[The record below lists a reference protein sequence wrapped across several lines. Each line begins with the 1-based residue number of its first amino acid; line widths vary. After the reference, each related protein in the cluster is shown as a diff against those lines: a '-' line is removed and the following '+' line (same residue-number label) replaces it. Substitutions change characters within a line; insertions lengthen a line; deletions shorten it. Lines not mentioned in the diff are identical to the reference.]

1 MGGLDGP
8 TLRAVRENMGVP
20 LRRIARLA
28 GMSHGHLSKVERG
41 EHGRPVTPAI
51 LAAYQRVTGV
61 KLDEAAADV
70 AERRDRD
77 TGRRGGRTWAPGQLT
92 DMRRQSY
99 NAAIGAIAIGGHLG
113 EPVSRLI
120 DSTGRPVTPIPP
132 EDLDVTQLEQ
142 AVALLAELDLRHG
155 GGLVYQMSKAILRWA
170 ATMLDAPRT
179 PPPVQTRL
187 AATVSALSHR
197 AGWAAYD
204 VAAHEPARSL
214 YRLALHAATSGGDPH
229 LRAHILAD
237 VAAQHNQLG
246 YHHDA
251 LAVIRLAEGDERVA
265 LPVRMLLHA
274 VKARIYAALGEADHT
289 RRQIDHAEAIYA
301 NPGQPS
307 NPEPGWVVTLLHP
320 GHLYATTGH
329 AMATLAGHTGTD
341 THAQDAQRRLTQAVD
356 VLDPTTHTRTR
367 TLAALRLAM
376 LQLVA
381 DDLDQ
386 GSRTVGVALQAATEV
401 RSARITQALATLG
414 TIASGH
420 PDQQATHTLAS
431 QITTAIGGDTTSTDA
446 PGPAEAP

>member
-1 MGGLDGP
+1 
-8 TLRAVRENMGVP
+8 
-20 LRRIARLA
+20 
-28 GMSHGHLSKVERG
+28 MSHGHLSKVERG

-61 KLDEAAADV
+61 NLDEAAADV
-70 AERRDRD
+70 AGRRDRD
-77 TGRRGGRTWAPGQLT
+77 TGRRGGKTWAPGQLS

-99 NAAIGAIAIGGHLG
+99 NSAIGAIAIGGHLG

-132 EDLDVTQLEQ
+132 EDLDVAQLEQ

-179 PPPVQTRL
+179 PQPVQTRL

-197 AGWAAYD
+197 AGWAAFD

-214 YRLALHAATSGGDPH
+214 YRLALHAAASGGDPH

-265 LPVRMLLHA
+265 SPVRMLLRG
-274 VKARIYAALGEADHT
+274 VKARIYAALGEADQT
-289 RRQIDHAEAIYA
+289 RRQIDLAEAIYA
-301 NPGQPS
+301 NPGQPAG
-307 NPEPGWVVTLLHP
+307 PEPGWVVTLLHP
-320 GHLYATTGH
+320 GRLYAATGH
-329 AMATLAGHTGTD
+329 AMATLAAHTGTEA
-341 THAQDAQRRLTQAVD
+341 HAQDARRRLTQAVD

-381 DDLDQ
+381 DDPDA
-386 GSRTVGVALQAATEV
+386 GARTAGDALQWAAGV
-401 RSARITQALATLG
+401 RSARTMQALATLR
-414 TIASGH
+414 TIASRH
-420 PDQQATHTLAS
+420 PDQQATQSLAS
-431 QITTAIGGDTTSTDA
+431 QITTAIGGGADRADGTGVSHHPQA
-446 PGPAEAP
+446 S